1 MLAALAYARNPPGIW
16 FFNPSKWVEQHM
28 FKLASVWDI
37 PLVKPRFSCMVD
49 MQLAGRGY
57 DLGLALRQTL
67 THLKGAVLFAPCSVS
82 LVNASKRLNHA
93 TVGTFSAEISLM
105 KLIGSS

>member
-28 FKLASVWDI
+28 FKSASVWDI

-49 MQLAGRGY
+49 MSLAGRGY
-57 DLGLALRQTL
+57 DLGLALRQML
-67 THLKGAVLFAPCSVS
+67 THFKGALLLSSCMHMHFLRVPPAAPLLFC
-82 LVNASKRLNHA
+82 
-93 TVGTFSAEISLM
+93 ISL
-105 KLIGSS
+105 KFFRY